1 MPGSLAESTE
11 VIPVIAPL
19 LRMIR
24 RVPTSISNV
33 RNTGLPWY
41 RVVSLYR
48 ANIWYKVRYG
58 ADCCGNLGHPGC

>member
-1 MPGSLAESTE
+1 MF
-11 VIPVIAPL
+11 APL

-33 RNTGLPWY
+33 RDTGLPWY

-58 ADCCGNLGHPGC
+58 TDCCGNLGQPGC